1 MKAIIETLLL
11 ETVSQ
16 MKQAGTLPADLEPR
30 LQVDRTK
37 DKSHGDFATNLAM
50 MLAKPAKSN
59 PRQLAQQI
67 IDLLPAHS
75 AVSKVEIA
83 GPGFINFFVNP
94 DHLAEQIVA
103 LLQDDHAGVQTT
115 DKAQTVVVDYSA
127 PNVAK
132 EMAVHHIR
140 STVIGDAVTRTLEFL
155 GHKVVR
161 ANHIGDWG
169 TQFGMLIAYLEK
181 VQNEQASDMELADLE
196 AFYREAKKH
205 YDEDEAFAERS
216 RNYVVKL
223 QGGDEYCQSM
233 WRKLVDITMEQN
245 QRNYD
250 RLNVSLS
257 DKDVMGES
265 LYNDMLPA
273 IVEDLAAQGLAVED
287 AGAMVVFLEEYKGKD
302 GDAMGVIIRKKDG
315 GYLYTTTDIACAKYR
330 VAELGA
336 DRVLYFID
344 SRQAMHLQQAW
355 TIARKAGYVPEQVS
369 LEHCAFGMML
379 GKDGKPFKTRSG
391 GTVKLV
397 DLLDEAEERA
407 NSLIAEKNQDLADDE
422 RAEIAT
428 AVAMAAVKYADLSK
442 NRTTDYIFDWDN
454 MLSFEGN
461 TAPYLQYAFT
471 RIQSIFRK
479 AEVDGDSL
487 TGTPKLTEAAEQA
500 LAQKLTQFSDVVNN
514 VAAKT
519 SPHLLCTYLYELAGQ
534 FMSFYEACPVNKDGV
549 ADDVRASRLLLCAAT
564 AKVLK
569 LGLGLLGIATLARM

>member
-1 MKAIIETLLL
+1 MKSIIEQLLTTTIAQL
-11 ETVSQ
+11 KSAEII
-16 MKQAGTLPADLEPR
+16 PADLAPR
-30 LQVDRTK
+30 LQIDRTK

-50 MLAKPAKSN
+50 MMAKPAGKN
-59 PRQLAQQI
+59 PRELAQLI
-67 IDLLPAHS
+67 IEHLPQNS
-75 AVSKVEIA
+75 AISDVAIA

-94 DHLAEQIVA
+94 DYLAEQIKA
-103 LLQDDHAGVQTT
+103 LLADEHAGVTVATEPQTI
-115 DKAQTVVVDYSA
+115 VVDYSA

-181 VQNEQASDMELADLE
+181 VQNEQAADMELSDLE

-205 YDEDEAFAERS
+205 YDDDAEFAERA

-223 QGGDEYCQSM
+223 QGGDEYCLKM
-233 WRKLVDITMEQN
+233 WRKLVDITMVQN
-245 QRNYD
+245 QNNYD

-257 DKDVMGES
+257 NDDVMGES
-265 LYNDMLPA
+265 LYNPMLPN
-273 IVEDLAAQGLAVED
+273 IVEDLLGQGLAVED
-287 AGAMVVFLEEYKGKD
+287 DGAIVVFLEEFKGKD
-302 GDAMGVIIRKKDG
+302 GEAMGVIIRKRDG

-330 VAELGA
+330 VETLNA

-355 TIARKAGYVPEQVS
+355 SIARKAGYVGDHVS

-391 GTVKLV
+391 GTVKMV
-397 DLLDEAEERA
+397 DLLDEAQERA
-407 NSLIAEKNQDLADDE
+407 TALIAEKSNDLNEQE
-422 RAEIAT
+422 RSTVAS
-428 AVAMAAVKYADLSK
+428 AVAMGAVKYADLSK

-454 MLSFEGN
+454 MLTFEGN
-461 TAPYLQYAFT
+461 TAPYLQYAYT

-479 AEVDGDSL
+479 ADITPEQL
-487 TGTPKLTEAAEQA
+487 QGTLNLTEAAEQA
-500 LAQKLTQFSDVVNN
+500 LAQKLTQLSDVVNN
-514 VAAKT
+514 VAAKS
-519 SPHLLCTYLYELAGQ
+519 SPHLLCTYLFELSGQ

-549 ADDVRASRLLLCAAT
+549 SANERNSRLILCGAT

-569 LGLGLLGIATLARM
+569 TGLSLLGIATLERM